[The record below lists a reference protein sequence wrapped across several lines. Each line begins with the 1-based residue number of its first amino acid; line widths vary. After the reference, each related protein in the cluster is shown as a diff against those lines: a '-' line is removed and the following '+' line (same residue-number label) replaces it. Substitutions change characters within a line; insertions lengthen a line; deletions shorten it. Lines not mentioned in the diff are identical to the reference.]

1 MNDKLDNNK
10 CINYP
15 NNDFNLSNLFKN
27 SKSNSNAINQKK
39 IFSKDLENNLN
50 ANNNKKFKSNSNDI
64 NKFIKDKIFNVKA
77 MQNTDNM
84 FHFKEKKI
92 DEYNVALES
101 KESENYNRKE
111 TESITDSNL
120 TNFSN
125 VI

>member
-1 MNDKLDNNK
+1 LNDKLDNNK